1 MFYSVN
7 IDLSPR
13 RFLRPRLLAPQPEP
27 ASLAQWMPGLHEEVG
42 FLVVVVGGS
51 PVFCAFCCL
60 ICCWSSTNLQ
70 LDCWQAYMRKQAA
83 EAR

>member
-42 FLVVVVGGS
+42 FLVEGGS
-51 PVFCAFCCL
+51 PVL
-60 ICCWSSTNLQ
+60 GLLLPRLLLVKHK
-70 LDCWQAYMRKQAA
+70 LDCWQVYMRKQAA

>member
-27 ASLAQWMPGLHEEVG
+27 ASLAQWMLGLHEAVG
-42 FLVVVVGGS
+42 FLVEVGGS
-51 PVFCAFCCL
+51 LFWAFCCL
-60 ICCWSSTNLQ
+60 VCCWSSTNLT
-70 LDCWQAYMRKQAA
+70 AGRFT
-83 EAR
+83 